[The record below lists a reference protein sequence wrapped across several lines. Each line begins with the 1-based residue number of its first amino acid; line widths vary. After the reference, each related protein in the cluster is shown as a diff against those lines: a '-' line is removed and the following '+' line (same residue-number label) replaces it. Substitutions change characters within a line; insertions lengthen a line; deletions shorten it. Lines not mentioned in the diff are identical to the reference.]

1 MITRRERW
9 TQEVWQQTHTRIP
22 AASRF
27 LNICPACLFQSC
39 HAQHT
44 QMSTHG
50 APHEWLWQLNIAPL
64 AQKHMFLSTMLSTQ
78 TQKEWPPA
86 LFHFTSRHWLLFPLH
101 CILLLSLSSPPLHF
115 FCAPYFFLLSFF
127 SCFLSLTLFFSH
139 PLFSSFSTFSSFCC
153 PPPALLISHCLTAAI
168 FNFTRNIFP
177 PNPISLSPIP
187 LVPHLIPTWEIVI
200 PFHLAAVHLLK
211 TSGYF

>member
-9 TQEVWQQTHTRIP
+9 TQEVWRQTHTRIP

-127 SCFLSLTLFFSH
+127 SCFLSLTLTLSSH
-139 PLFSSFSTFSSFCC
+139 PLAHFLVSVVS
-153 PPPALLISHCLTAAI
+153 PPPCFVDLPLSHCSY
-168 FNFTRNIFP
+168 FYFTRNIFP

>member
-9 TQEVWQQTHTRIP
+9 TQEVWRQTHTRIP

-115 FCAPYFFLLSFF
+115 FCAPYFLLSFF
-127 SCFLSLTLFFSH
+127 SCFLSLTLFSLTLSSH
-139 PLFSSFSTFSSFCC
+139 PLAHFLVSVVPPLLCWFPTVSLQLFLFHTQRFST
-153 PPPALLISHCLTAAI
+153 
-168 FNFTRNIFP
+168 
-177 PNPISLSPIP
+177 
-187 LVPHLIPTWEIVI
+187 
-200 PFHLAAVHLLK
+200 
-211 TSGYF
+211 